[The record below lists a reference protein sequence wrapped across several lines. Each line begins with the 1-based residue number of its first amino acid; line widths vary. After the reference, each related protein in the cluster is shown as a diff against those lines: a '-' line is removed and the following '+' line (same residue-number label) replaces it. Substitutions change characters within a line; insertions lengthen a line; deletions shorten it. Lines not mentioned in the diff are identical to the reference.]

1 MKNSINIKN
10 RKAKYDYHVLDTY
23 VSGIVLSGNEINSIR
38 ESNALLNNCYCDFDT
53 NNELYIINMNID
65 EYVNSNEKD
74 YSPQKKRKLLLNKNE
89 LKKLTK
95 ESINPGITIVPLNLF
110 INKKGL
116 AKITIAIAK
125 GKKEYDKRNVIKD
138 RENKINLK
146 RISKGTKD

>member
-23 VSGIVLSGNEINSIR
+23 VSGIVLSGNEIKSIR
-38 ESNALLNNCYCDFDT
+38 ESNASLNNCYCEFDT

-95 ESINPGITIVPLNLF
+95 ESINPGVTIVPLNLF

-125 GKKEYDKRNVIKD
+125 GKKEFDKRNVIKD

-146 RISKGTKD
+146 RISKSTKD

>member
-1 MKNSINIKN
+1 MSMVNKCNDS
-10 RKAKYDYHVLDTY
+10 L
-23 VSGIVLSGNEINSIR
+23 E
-38 ESNALLNNCYCDFDT
+38 
-53 NNELYIINMNID
+53 NMNSQW
-65 EYVNSNEKD
+65 EYLVD
-74 YSPQKKRKLLLNKNE
+74 RKLNKNE

-95 ESINPGITIVPLNLF
+95 ESINPGVTIVPLNLF

-125 GKKEYDKRNVIKD
+125 GKKEFDKRNVIKD

>member
-23 VSGIVLSGNEINSIR
+23 VSGIVLSGNEIKSIR
-38 ESNALLNNCYCDFDT
+38 ESKASLNNCYCEFDT
-53 NNELYIINMNID
+53 NNELYVINMNID

-95 ESINPGITIVPLNLF
+95 ESINPGVTIVPLNLF
-110 INKKGL
+110 INKRTMVN
-116 AKITIAIAK
+116 ADESIDT
-125 GKKEYDKRNVIKD
+125 KKKFE
-138 RENKINLK
+138 LK
-146 RISKGTKD
+146 KL

>member
-23 VSGIVLSGNEINSIR
+23 VSGIVLSGNEIKSIR
-38 ESNALLNNCYCDFDT
+38 ESKASLNNCYCEFDT
-53 NNELYIINMNID
+53 NNELYIIK
-65 EYVNSNEKD
+65 S
-74 YSPQKKRKLLLNKNE
+74 QKRKLLLNKNE

>member
-23 VSGIVLSGNEINSIR
+23 VSGIVLSGNEIKSIR
-38 ESNALLNNCYCDFDT
+38 ESNASLNNCYCEFDT

-110 INKKGL
+110 INKRGL

-125 GKKEYDKRNVIKD
+125 GKKEFDKRNVIKD

>member
-1 MKNSINIKN
+1 
-10 RKAKYDYHVLDTY
+10 
-23 VSGIVLSGNEINSIR
+23 VSGIVLSGNEIKSIR
-38 ESNALLNNCYCDFDT
+38 ESNASLNNCYCEFDT

-95 ESINPGITIVPLNLF
+95 ESINPGVTIVPLNLF

-125 GKKEYDKRNVIKD
+125 GKKEFDKRNVIKD

>member
-23 VSGIVLSGNEINSIR
+23 VSGIVLSGNEIKSIR
-38 ESNALLNNCYCDFDT
+38 ESNASLNNCYCEFDT

-110 INKKGL
+110 INNKGL

-125 GKKEYDKRNVIKD
+125 GKKEFDKRNVIKD

-146 RISKGTKD
+146 RISKDTKD

>member
-23 VSGIVLSGNEINSIR
+23 VSGIVLSGNEIKSIR
-38 ESNALLNNCYCDFDT
+38 ESKASLNNCYCEFDT

-95 ESINPGITIVPLNLF
+95 ESINPGVTIVPLNLF

-125 GKKEYDKRNVIKD
+125 VKKNLIK
-138 RENKINLK
+138 EM
-146 RISKGTKD
+146 

>member
-10 RKAKYDYHVLDTY
+10 RKAKYDYQVLDKY
-23 VSGIVLSGNEINSIR
+23 VSGIVLSGNEIKSIR
-38 ESNALLNNCYCDFDT
+38 ESKASLNNCYCEFDT

-95 ESINPGITIVPLNLF
+95 ESINPGVTIVPLNLF

-125 GKKEYDKRNVIKD
+125 GKKEFDKRNVIKD

>member
-23 VSGIVLSGNEINSIR
+23 VSGIVLSGNEIKSIR
-38 ESNALLNNCYCDFDT
+38 ESNASLNNCYCEFDT

-110 INKKGL
+110 INNKGL

-125 GKKEYDKRNVIKD
+125 GKKEFDKRNVIKD

>member
-1 MKNSINIKN
+1 MNNSVNIKN
-10 RKAKYDYHVLDTY
+10 RKAKYDYHILDKY
-23 VSGIVLSGNEINSIR
+23 VSGIVLSGNEIKSVR
-38 ESNALLNNCYCDFDT
+38 QSKVSLNNCYCEFDR

-65 EYVNSNEKD
+65 EYSNSNEKD

-125 GKKEYDKRNVIKD
+125 GKKEFDKRNTIKD

-146 RISKGTKD
+146 RISKESKK

>member
-23 VSGIVLSGNEINSIR
+23 VSGIVLSGNEIKSIR
-38 ESNALLNNCYCDFDT
+38 ESNASLNNCYCEFDT

-125 GKKEYDKRNVIKD
+125 GKKEFDKRNVIKD

>member
-23 VSGIVLSGNEINSIR
+23 VSGIVLSGNEIKSIR
-38 ESNALLNNCYCDFDT
+38 ESNASLNNCYCEFDT

-125 GKKEYDKRNVIKD
+125 GKKEFDKRNVIKD

-146 RISKGTKD
+146 RISKSTKD

>member
-23 VSGIVLSGNEINSIR
+23 VSGIVLSGNEIKSIR
-38 ESNALLNNCYCDFDT
+38 ESKASLNNCYCEFDT
-53 NNELYIINMNID
+53 NNELYNID

-95 ESINPGITIVPLNLF
+95 ESINPGVTIVPLNLF

-125 GKKEYDKRNVIKD
+125 GKKEFDKRNVIKD

-146 RISKGTKD
+146 RISKSTKD